1 MSVIAKI
8 RAEIDQHM
16 AEIEKLQ
23 TALDV
28 VEKLENAP
36 APKAG
41 PMFSVQKIG
50 GSKAIPTET
59 AGKEVPLAAQI
70 LKLLEGGKALK
81 AEAISKRLDYGDR
94 TKKSASNP
102 LNQLKK
108 RGLIISVGN
117 GKYALK
123 GYTGKVKDNSTTGVS
138 IRAQVMAAFEA
149 FHHPLSRDDLLN
161 LIDLQ
166 GRSLHT
172 FDSCLSKLKLE
183 GVILQDEAAKFTLT
197 SRALPVSDGE
207 ESVEPTNVQVEGQEA
222 SDASRAA

>member
-8 RAEIDQHM
+8 RAEIEQHM

-23 TALDV
+23 SALEI
-28 VEKLENAP
+28 VEKFENAP

-41 PMFSVQKIG
+41 PMFTVQKIG
-50 GSKAIPTET
+50 GGSKVPPTES
-59 AGKEVPLAAQI
+59 ADEVPLATQI
-70 LKLLEGGKALK
+70 LKLLESGKALK
-81 AEAISKRLDYGDR
+81 VHDISKRLNYGNR
-94 TKKSASNP
+94 TKTSASNP
-102 LNQLKK
+102 INALKK
-108 RGLIISVGN
+108 RGLIVAVGN

-123 GYTGKVKDNSTTGVS
+123 GYTGKVKETSKTGVS

-183 GVILQDEAAKFTLT
+183 SVIHQDESAKFTLA
-197 SRALPVSDGE
+197 SRALPVSEGE

>member
-8 RAEIDQHM
+8 RAEIEQHM

-23 TALDV
+23 SALEI
-28 VEKLENAP
+28 VEKFENAP
-36 APKAG
+36 TPKAS
-41 PMFSVQKIG
+41 PMFTVQKIG
-50 GSKAIPTET
+50 GVKAET
-59 AGKEVPLAAQI
+59 AGEELPLAEQI
-70 LKLLEGGKALK
+70 LKLLANGKALK
-81 AEAISKRLDYGDR
+81 VHDISKRLDYGDR
-94 TKKSASNP
+94 TKTSASNP
-102 LNQLKK
+102 INSLKK
-108 RGLIISVGN
+108 RGLIVAVGN

-123 GYTGKVKDNSTTGVS
+123 GYTGKVKETSKTGVS

-183 GVILQDEAAKFTLT
+183 SVIHQDESAKFTLA
-197 SRALPVSDGE
+197 SRALPVSED
-207 ESVEPTNVQVEGQEA
+207 ESVEPTNVQLEGQEA